1 MIKFSIPL
9 ATLKAAVICSAK
21 KDVRH
26 YLQGVAIDHGHVV
39 STDGHR
45 MFYAEVEGLD
55 AKLQQVIIPRDAI
68 EFLAK
73 KATGI
78 KDLKKLVKVTL
89 DGLDGTLEVS
99 GTDINERFRAFDN
112 KFPAWQRVIPKAK
125 GDEYKGEY
133 PTFDWKYLVD
143 FQKIAKTLGDKS
155 LVPQVKV
162 TPTVGPSSAA
172 HIDFLSTEI
181 KNVRAVL
188 MPLRA

>member
-1 MIKFSIPL
+1 
-9 ATLKAAVICSAK
+9 
-21 KDVRH
+21 
-26 YLQGVAIDHGHVV
+26 
-39 STDGHR
+39 
-45 MFYAEVEGLD
+45 
-55 AKLQQVIIPRDAI
+55 
-68 EFLAK
+68 
-73 KATGI
+73 
-78 KDLKKLVKVTL
+78 